1 MRRLEVLRGLKA
13 AGQLQ
18 EEDRRGLLISPPR
31 EEEVGLLERHRQR
44 IKKIRELNTIPERI
58 PMKRG
63 SHVDVDDVERRK
75 EGEASSAVKKEE
87 VGEKPVEE
95 TPTANEA
102 RSDPGTAVTAGSATN
117 QQAAETTP
125 SAEPDVKEEAAEN
138 TPAAESTETPGET
151 GVGRRNIKVYTHGE
165 RRGIETSSM
174 EQRAMEEDQAAE
186 AKGAG
191 KTGSQLEA
199 LLE

>member
-1 MRRLEVLRGLKA
+1 
-13 AGQLQ
+13 
-18 EEDRRGLLISPPR
+18 
-31 EEEVGLLERHRQR
+31 
-44 IKKIRELNTIPERI
+44 
-58 PMKRG
+58 MKRG

-174 EQRAMEEDQAAE
+174 EQRAMEENQAAD

-199 LLE
+199 LLESKGKGKGRPEKGGESEEERPSDAEEMRRQRPKVSLR